1 VTTDPGIAPE
11 PAAPPEIIAL
21 EGVTVIRDGR
31 ALLRDVDWHVHGRER
46 WVVLGPNGAGKTT
59 MLQVASTYLGP
70 TRGTVRLLGATFG
83 KVDVREL
90 RERVGYA
97 GAGPAALVRDYL
109 PGLEIVVTGKHAS
122 FVDRRWHEYTE
133 EDWDYGRAQLERL
146 QAGHLAERRFGTL
159 SAGERQRVLIARS
172 LMTHPELLLLDEA
185 TTGLDLG
192 ARERLVAS
200 LADLAADPEAP
211 AVVLVTH
218 HVEEIPEGFDNVVLL
233 AGGTVVARGPITET
247 LTPELLS
254 ETFGVPLHLER
265 RRGRFRAWS
274 PRSGA

>member
-1 VTTDPGIAPE
+1 MQQTEVID
-11 PAAPPEIIAL
+11 L
-21 EGVTVIRDGR
+21 QGVSVVRDGR
-31 ALLRDVDWHVHGRER
+31 WLLREINWHVERHER

-70 TRGTVRLLGATFG
+70 TRGRVRLLGEQFG

-109 PGLEIVVTGKHAS
+109 PALEIVVTGKHAS
-122 FVDRRWHEYTE
+122 FVDRRWHEYTD
-133 EDWDYGRAQLERL
+133 EDWDFGRRQLERL
-146 QAGHLAERRFGTL
+146 QGGHLVDRKFGTL
-159 SAGERQRVLIARS
+159 SAGEKQRVLIARS

-192 ARERLVAS
+192 ARERLVGS
-200 LADLAADPEAP
+200 LADLAADPASP

-218 HVEEIPEGFDNVVLL
+218 HVEEIPAGFDQVALL
-233 AGGTVVARGPITET
+233 AGGSIVAAGPIEET
-247 LTPELLS
+247 LTSEVLS
-254 ETFGVPLHLER
+254 ETFGVALQLEHR
-265 RRGRFRAWS
+265 DGRFRAWS
-274 PRSGA
+274 PR